1 MEKLCFKWK
10 TGQLKFREFPE
21 NMKSAVNLAKKQLP
35 LVGGGSPAGCG
46 HNKFLLEVIKL
57 ALANLINRSWKF
69 ARLIAMFHYEKR
81 ELSIYRI
88 LILFFSWTL
97 NELEVEFFSSA
108 IIQFNEG
115 KSRIWLAVEWGG
127 VGSTISSQGGTHEA
141 ELGQPLNC
149 AKLSQEENS
158 SLLTTV
164 RTQCSTVQSC
174 KKNQWLFWEVSH
186 HCSYSTESISTELTR
201 HGSTRN

>member
-1 MEKLCFKWK
+1 M
-10 TGQLKFREFPE
+10 
-21 NMKSAVNLAKKQLP
+21 V
-35 LVGGGSPAGCG
+35 GSPAYGCG

-81 ELSIYRI
+81 ELSIHRI
-88 LILFFSWTL
+88 LILFFSRTL
-97 NELEVEFFSSA
+97 NELELGFFSSA

-115 KSRIWLAVEWGG
+115 KSRIWLAVGWGG
-127 VGSTISSQGGTHEA
+127 VRSTISSQGGTHEA

-164 RTQCSTVQSC
+164 RAQRST
-174 KKNQWLFWEVSH
+174 
-186 HCSYSTESISTELTR
+186 TESQKESMIVLRGFPSLLVLDWIHI
-201 HGSTRN
+201 HGAHTPWVDEKLNVLIHCF